1 MTSKPKLDTPL
12 VGIQIDRAKELCDQI
27 PNSIQDF
34 QNEIF
39 YLDSNQL
46 FKDGHVNQL
55 LEIANHLD
63 ELNHLLSGLIKP
75 KDIYYSSL
83 RTALAAINSTPNALI
98 ITAHYLNPLFKFK
111 RILNRNTFGM
121 ELSLIVKKVE
131 FTKQILDRVSS
142 GRVSSRSIP
151 RPVLNFR
158 SR

>member
-63 ELNHLLSGLIKP
+63 ELNHLLTGLIKP
-75 KDIYYSSL
+75 KDIY
-83 RTALAAINSTPNALI
+83 
-98 ITAHYLNPLFKFK
+98 
-111 RILNRNTFGM
+111 
-121 ELSLIVKKVE
+121 
-131 FTKQILDRVSS
+131 
-142 GRVSSRSIP
+142 
-151 RPVLNFR
+151 
-158 SR
+158 

>member
-1 MTSKPKLDTPL
+1 MTWKIKLSEPL
-12 VGIQIDRAKELCDQI
+12 IGIQIDRARELCGLI
-27 PNSIQDF
+27 LKSIQDF
-34 QNEIF
+34 QDEIY

-46 FKDGHVNQL
+46 FKTEYVDQL
-55 LEIANHLD
+55 LAIANNLD
-63 ELNHLLSGLIKP
+63 ELNHLIIGLKHP
-75 KDIYYSSL
+75 KDIYHDSL

-98 ITAHYLNPLFKFK
+98 ITAHYLNPQIVYK
-111 RILNRNTFGM
+111 RLINRNTFGR

-142 GRVSSRSIP
+142 GRVSSRNIP

>member
-63 ELNHLLSGLIKP
+63 ELNHLLTGLIKP

-98 ITAHYLNPLFKFK
+98 ITAHYINPLFKFN